1 MLRLIWHIGG
11 INEHVNCYYGINH
24 DYMCDLEA
32 KFVATFLYIVEV
44 EELNHSES
52 ELEEFETFGKNN
64 KMLLL
69 GACEGGGKSF
79 KMFFQCLA
87 Q

>member
-1 MLRLIWHIGG
+1 MD
-11 INEHVNCYYGINH
+11 CYYGINH
-24 DYMCDLEA
+24 DYLCDL
-32 KFVATFLYIVEV
+32 KPNFVIIFLYMVEL
-44 EELNHSES
+44 EELNHQEN

-64 KMLLL
+64 KILLL